1 MTVQV
6 GVSLLLNNMAVH
18 FLVDEIYCSDP
29 TASKKAVEFVLYDY
43 FTIPNQVTWEP
54 PDSWYIDNAGLF
66 DTRVDGQPVDINNLV
81 KGGFPIPVNVSF
93 QGESFHWVVIT
104 GGCDDTGVYYLY
116 DPLVQVDPDR
126 NIPQS
131 DLVSIWDRSY
141 ILFNRG

>member
-1 MTVQV
+1 
-6 GVSLLLNNMAVH
+6 MAVH

-29 TASKKAVEFVLYDY
+29 PASRKAVEFALYNY
-43 FTIPNQVTWEP
+43 FTLLDQVAWEP
-54 PDSWYIDNAGLF
+54 PNTWYIVNAGLF
-66 DTRVDGQPVDINNLV
+66 TTKVDGQPGDIDNLI
-81 KGGFPIPVNVSF
+81 KEGFPIPVNVSF
-93 QGESFHWVVIT
+93 QGEDFHWVIIT

-116 DPLVQVDPDR
+116 DPLVQDDPDK